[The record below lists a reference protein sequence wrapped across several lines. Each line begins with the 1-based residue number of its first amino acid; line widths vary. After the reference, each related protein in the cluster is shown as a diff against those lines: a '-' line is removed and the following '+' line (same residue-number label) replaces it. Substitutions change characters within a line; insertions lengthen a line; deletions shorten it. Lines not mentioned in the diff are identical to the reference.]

1 MIRTVT
7 RILAAMSGGV
17 DSSVAALLLKRG
29 GYDVSGVTM
38 CIGTGGEAGARRCCS
53 PGDIVDA
60 RRVCAALGIEHHVIS
75 MSDDMEREVIAPFV
89 EEYLCG
95 RTPNPCVLCNER
107 IKFRLLAD
115 KLAGARFDMIATG
128 HYARL
133 ERRDGVLYLS
143 RPKDLGKDQTYFL
156 YSIPRERLERVL
168 FPVGE
173 LAKDEVRA
181 LADEAGLS
189 VSEKRESQDV
199 CFWPEGG
206 AAAFFAAR
214 GIPSR
219 PGQIVSVDGEIVGEH
234 DGIFNYTIGQ
244 RRRLGISAPEPL
256 YVIAIDPARDR
267 LIVGPEAYLGGSDLL
282 ATAVNFPPGEKGGR
296 AEAKI
301 RYAHAPAPCEF
312 SLKGSRLEVRF
323 DEPQRAITPGQSV
336 VVYRDGLVLGGGVI
350 EAKR

>member
-38 CIGTGGEAGARRCCS
+38 CIGTGDGAGARRCCS
-53 PGDIVDA
+53 PGDIADA
-60 RRVCAALGIEHHVIS
+60 RRVCGALGIEHHVVP
-75 MSDDMEREVIAPFV
+75 MSEEMEREVIAPFV
-89 EEYLCG
+89 QEYLLG

-107 IKFRLLAD
+107 IKFRVLAD
-115 KLAGARFDMIATG
+115 KLAGARFDMVATG

-133 ERRDGVLYLS
+133 ERRDGVLYLA

-156 YSIPRERLERVL
+156 YSVPRERLERVL
-168 FPVGE
+168 FPLGE
-173 LAKDEVRA
+173 LTKDEVREVA
-181 LADEAGLS
+181 AGAGLP
-189 VSEKRESQDV
+189 VSEKPESQDV

-206 AAAFFAAR
+206 GASFFAER
-214 GIPSR
+214 GILSR

-234 DGIFNYTIGQ
+234 EGIFNFTVGQ
-244 RRRLGISAPEPL
+244 RRGLGISAPEPL
-256 YVIAIDPARDR
+256 YVIAIDPERDR

-282 ATAVNFPPGEKGGR
+282 ASAVNFPPGEEGGR

-301 RYAHAPAPCEF
+301 RFAHRPAPCEF
-312 SLKGSRLEVRF
+312 SLKGDRLEVRF